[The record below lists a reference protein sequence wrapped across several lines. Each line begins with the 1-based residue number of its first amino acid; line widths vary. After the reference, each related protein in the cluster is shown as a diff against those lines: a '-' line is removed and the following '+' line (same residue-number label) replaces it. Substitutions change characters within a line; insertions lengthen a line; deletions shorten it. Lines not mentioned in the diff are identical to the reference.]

1 MPATK
6 KSPGREK
13 PLSLCYYHRRYD
25 KEAAKCKTGTKGVQC
40 EFQKLRR
47 NRSQSEPK
55 QFPDLRNKLPPDLKN
70 SLKPDLRMHLNQG
83 ARSKA
88 KRPEQSNRKRS
99 RPSRPRTH
107 QEKEEYLFERKSNS
121 GSKARV
127 DHKYGHGKLIHVS
140 EIQEEEDT
148 TDSQEDRSD
157 KDRYP
162 STGRRRRSR
171 ERSKNETLYYRR
183 RQMDE
188 TKTILNDH
196 YMPDRMS
203 NKDRSDRD
211 RSSSTGRRRRSRE
224 RSQNE
229 TSLYYRRHQMDV
241 TKTISNDRYT
251 PEPRNQED
259 RTDDK
264 NQSHRF
270 KKKKH
275 PNDPNDRKGS
285 RSDSNYPNNNRGSK
299 IESNSRE
306 RPRYKPN
313 DRKNSG
319 YENPTSSRKN
329 KRGNK
334 EDTDSDTEDNLAT
347 PKRKRR
353 KPLKDDSNLDSEK
366 MRPTHNYL
374 KTQKEGKQD
383 QRDESQSLQD
393 PKYQELVQYIR
404 KLQQQT
410 SSESSSDS
418 SSESSSE
425 SSSGTSSDDEK
436 VEDRRNARHGHP
448 TNDEGADRSGMPKNE
463 KKPNQCPVPFCEA
476 SNRAVKNQ
484 KGKYEDTEVAH
495 RYVLNCPKIHEMSI
509 MKRWEYYKKAG
520 CKCKRCFSTQH
531 KYHSCPMQLR
541 NPKFC
546 NVQVGNKNKCG
557 GAHHWLL
564 HVDGHI

>member
-6 KSPGREK
+6 KSPGGEK

-25 KEAAKCKTGTKGVQC
+25 KEAAKCKTGTKGVKC
-40 EFQKLRR
+40 EFQKLKR

-157 KDRYP
+157 KD
-162 STGRRRRSR
+162 
-171 ERSKNETLYYRR
+171 
-183 RQMDE
+183 
-188 TKTILNDH
+188 H
-196 YMPDRMS
+196 
-203 NKDRSDRD
+203 
-211 RSSSTGRRRRSRE
+211 SSSTGRRRRSRE
-224 RSQNE
+224 RSKNE

-374 KTQKEGKQD
+374 KTPKEGKQD

-393 PKYQELVQYIR
+393 PKYQKLVQYIR

-495 RYVLNCPKIHEMSI
+495 RYVLNCPKIREMNI
-509 MKRWEYYKKAG
+509 MKRWEYFKKAG

-546 NVQVGNKNKCG
+546 NVQIGNKNKCG

>member
-1 MPATK
+1 MPNTK
-6 KSPGREK
+6 MPLRSPGGGRS
-13 PLSLCYYHRRYD
+13 LFLCYYHRRFD
-25 KEAAKCKTGTKGVQC
+25 KEAAKCKNGKNDEYC
-40 EFQKLRR
+40 EFQRLTFET
-47 NRSQSEPK
+47 S
-55 QFPDLRNKLPPDLKN
+55 DLRNKIRHDQRN
-70 SLKPDLRMHLNQG
+70 SLKRDLRDHLK
-83 ARSKA
+83 KA
-88 KRPEQSNRKRS
+88 KRPEQRDRKRPEQSDRKRS

-157 KDRYP
+157 KDHSS

-374 KTQKEGKQD
+374 KTPKEGKQN
-383 QRDESQSLQD
+383 QRNESQSLQD
-393 PKYQELVQYIR
+393 PKYQELLQYLR
-404 KLQQQT
+404 KQQQQT

-436 VEDRRNARHGHP
+436 VEDGRNARHGQP

-463 KKPNQCPVPFCEA
+463 KKPNQCPVPLCEA

-484 KGKYEDTEVAH
+484 KGKYKDTEVAH
-495 RYVLNCPKIHEMSI
+495 RYVLNCPRIREMSI
-509 MKRWEYYKKAG
+509 NNRWEYFKKAG

-546 NVQVGNKNKCG
+546 NVQIGNKNKCG